1 MKEIKIV
8 YMEQPFLKAD
18 KAAEGIRL
26 MTVDV
31 MYYEI
36 DPRKEKLPSPK
47 ARRVQIWDGS
57 DQLLREEEKQLWTK
71 ARAYY
76 DEHLAQ

>member
-8 YMEQPFLKAD
+8 HMEQPFLKTD
-18 KAAEGIRL
+18 EGAEDIRL

-36 DPRKEKLPSPK
+36 NPRKKRLPSPK
-47 ARRVQIWDGS
+47 ARRLQIWDYS
-57 DQLLREEEKQLWTK
+57 DQFLGEEEKQLWTK

-76 DEHLAQ
+76 DEHLA

>member
-8 YMEQPFLKAD
+8 HMEQPFLKAD
-18 KAAEGIRL
+18 EGVEDIRL

-36 DPRKEKLPSPK
+36 NPRKKRLPSPK
-47 ARRVQIWDGS
+47 ARRLQIWEYS
-57 DQLLREEEKQLWTK
+57 DQLLPEEEKQLWTK

-76 DEHLAQ
+76 DEHLA